1 MVLQG
6 DKSHSLPEERAR
18 SIVAENLG
26 CLRMSTFDNEF
37 DQAMAEAD
45 DTIWSAFG
53 VMVKVNGGE
62 AIQAVYDESLNEFDA
77 MAGLVRK
84 LSFKTSDGVRP
95 RKGDKVEFVSTGRTL
110 TVTSGPYPDGGNIQ
124 VIL

>member
-1 MVLQG
+1 
-6 DKSHSLPEERAR
+6 
-18 SIVAENLG
+18 
-26 CLRMSTFDNEF
+26 MSTFDNEF

-62 AIQAVYDESLNEFDA
+62 AIQAVYDESLNEFDS

-95 RKGDKVEFVSTGRTL
+95 RKGDKIEFVSTGRTL